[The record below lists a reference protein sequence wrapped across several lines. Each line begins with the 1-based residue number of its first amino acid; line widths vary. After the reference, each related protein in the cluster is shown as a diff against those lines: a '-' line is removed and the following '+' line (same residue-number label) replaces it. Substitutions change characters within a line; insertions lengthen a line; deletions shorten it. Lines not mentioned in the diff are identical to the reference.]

1 MAVLS
6 VSALLS
12 CMIFQ
17 AISDC
22 LGGLAMGMLKVSLGI
37 SGVFCI
43 SDSISRT
50 ECTQSV
56 SFFLEHDP
64 FHVHTVSDRRGG
76 REKR

>member
-1 MAVLS
+1 MAGV
-6 VSALLS
+6 VSICITS

-22 LGGLAMGMLKVSLGI
+22 LGGIAMGMLKVSLGI

-64 FHVHTVSDRRGG
+64 FHLHTVSDRRGG